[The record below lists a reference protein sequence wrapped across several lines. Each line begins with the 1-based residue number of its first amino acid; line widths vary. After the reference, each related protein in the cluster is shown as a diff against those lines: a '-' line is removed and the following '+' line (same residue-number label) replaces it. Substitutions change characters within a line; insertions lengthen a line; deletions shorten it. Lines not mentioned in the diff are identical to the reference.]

1 MDREFSYDMHEF
13 TEKVGELLPYDAHQ
27 IIKHRYSIAEELSK
41 GKNTLEVGVGQEFG
55 IQSIA
60 KSSSK
65 YTGIE
70 YSSENVSY
78 INQTYPDYRIIHGD
92 AHSMPFNDSEF
103 QIINAL
109 AMIYYL
115 DINKFLKEAQRILSI
130 DGTLFFCTS
139 NKDAPGFVKPPFTT
153 SYYSISELNSF
164 LQRNGF
170 EAEFYGSFARYEKSE
185 DFAKFKVFVKNIVK
199 TIINIFPNGNN
210 LWASMRNRH
219 LGGLKKLP
227 KNINDIKLDGIW
239 SSDFHVL
246 ENDIS
251 NTQYRVIYCIA
262 KLKKKYN
269 K

>member
-27 IIKHRYSIAEELSK
+27 IIKHRYSIAEDLSK

-130 DGTLFFCTS
+130 DGTLFS
-139 NKDAPGFVKPPFTT
+139 
-153 SYYSISELNSF
+153 
-164 LQRNGF
+164 LQ
-170 EAEFYGSFARYEKSE
+170 AIK
-185 DFAKFKVFVKNIVK
+185 
-199 TIINIFPNGNN
+199 
-210 LWASMRNRH
+210 MRLDLSSH
-219 LGGLKKLP
+219 LLQQAITLFQ
-227 KNINDIKLDGIW
+227 N
-239 SSDFHVL
+239 
-246 ENDIS
+246 
-251 NTQYRVIYCIA
+251 
-262 KLKKKYN
+262 
-269 K
+269 